1 MEQAARFLWVGQ
13 PGHGSASRHHAY
25 PAWCVGRSKPVKNGS
40 AIGSTST
47 NGLNP
52 DPQIDIIQGNEWVS
66 PPHHL
71 PSGSGCAKDQEEPHG
86 DEPDFDL
93 ATAHEHFSVACFNQV
108 WGLIDKPNRTPAED
122 QEMVELCLASLW
134 HWSQRD
140 DCTPTNLSI
149 GYWQA
154 SRVYAL
160 LGQAEN
166 AMQYARLCL
175 ISAMKATC
183 CLFIWDMPMK
193 PWRGPLPRQ
202 RCRQRWPII

>member
-1 MEQAARFLWVGQ
+1 MA
-13 PGHGSASRHHAY
+13 
-25 PAWCVGRSKPVKNGS
+25 
-40 AIGSTST
+40 
-47 NGLNP
+47 
-52 DPQIDIIQGNEWVS
+52 
-66 PPHHL
+66 
-71 PSGSGCAKDQEEPHG
+71 

-93 ATAHEHFSVACFNQV
+93 TTAHEYFSKACFNQV
-108 WGLIDKPNRTPAED
+108 WGLIDKTNRTPAED
-122 QEMVELCLASLW
+122 QEMIELCLASLW

-175 ISAMKATC
+175 NISHQSDVLPFYLGYAYEAMARAAAAAKDDTKVADY
-183 CLFIWDMPMK
+183 LAKGRRVAAAVPDPEERDQLLEDLESI
-193 PWRGPLPRQ
+193 G
-202 RCRQRWPII
+202 